1 MTSTSDSDSATG
13 PEVKVVDTDEVVR
26 ETDDFFE
33 LEAVDFFLP
42 VAAVVAAAVVVAE
55 DTDVDN
61 DDAV

>member
-1 MTSTSDSDSATG
+1 MG
-13 PEVKVVDTDEVVR
+13 DTDEVVR

-33 LEAVDFFLP
+33 VEAVDFFLP
-42 VAAVVAAAVVVAE
+42 VAAVVAAAVVNAE